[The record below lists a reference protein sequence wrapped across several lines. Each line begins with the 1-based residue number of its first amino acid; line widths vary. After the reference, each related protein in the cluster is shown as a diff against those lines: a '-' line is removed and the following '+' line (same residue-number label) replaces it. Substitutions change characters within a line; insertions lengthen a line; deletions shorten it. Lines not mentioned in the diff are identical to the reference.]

1 MGHRVSADMML
12 AYSAFVSKEIHND
25 KEIMSG
31 RAQHIETVVG
41 LRNKMTEI
49 QEKIE
54 KELNSKRPDLTKV
67 DRLYKILKNI
77 QGTLKNVKTR

>member
-31 RAQHIETVVG
+31 HAQHIETVVG

-77 QGTLKNVKTR
+77 QGTLENAKVR